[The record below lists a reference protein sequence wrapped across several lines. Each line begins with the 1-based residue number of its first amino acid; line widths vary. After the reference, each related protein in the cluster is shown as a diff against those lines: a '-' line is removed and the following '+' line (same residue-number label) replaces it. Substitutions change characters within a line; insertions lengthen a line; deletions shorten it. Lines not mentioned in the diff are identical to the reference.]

1 MLLFGSVLIPIA
13 ALVALALINTKDR
26 IEDIETIYEDRVI
39 PLKQLKKI
47 SDFYAIFIVDCVHKV
62 RSGTFTPEEGVSNL
76 DKATSGI
83 QEEWAAYI
91 GTRLVPEEEAIIK
104 ELNPLFLA
112 SNAAVAEAREL
123 MVTKNFQE
131 LGVFADTR
139 LYPKIDPVTSKIE
152 ELIQVQLKITDV
164 LYIKAEK
171 EFTYSWFLFILLS
184 GVTLTYIFLIALFY
198 SIQLVKG
205 LNTVSNA
212 VKNADFSHPVVVE
225 EDDRKKDELY
235 LLHLAFRLFQIKVKE
250 MFDTIMSFSE
260 SIVAS
265 SEQLSQ
271 SADHLSSNAQ
281 SESASI
287 EQISASVE
295 EISSGMEY
303 VNRNA
308 ESQYALIS
316 SFNGEMRELEGMI
329 NEVGGA
335 VKNSL
340 EKISEMYLKTDSGKT
355 TMGDLSESME
365 KIENSSVE
373 MQSITAIIKEISEKV
388 NLLALNAAIEAARA
402 GEHGRGFAVVASEIT
417 RLAEQ
422 TDSSAMT
429 IEELIKTS
437 NAEIE
442 TGRKIVENSMTV
454 YAEILNGLEHLKESS
469 NRIVATME
477 LQQEKKEKIRS
488 GVDQVDTKSED
499 IRNSVKEQKIA
510 INETANAV
518 SNISITVQNS
528 AANSE
533 EIAGSAISL
542 LQIAKNLQE
551 MMSFLKS

>member
-39 PLKQLKKI
+39 PLKQLKRI
-47 SDFYAIFIVDCVHKV
+47 SDFYAIYIVDCVHKV
-62 RSGTFTPEEGVSNL
+62 RSGTFTPEEGVTNL
-76 DKATSGI
+76 DKATNGI
-83 QEEWAAYI
+83 QEEWTAYI
-91 GTRLVPEEEAIIK
+91 GTRLVPEEENIIK

-112 SNAAVAEAREL
+112 SNATVAEAREL

-139 LYPKIDPVTSKIE
+139 LYPKIDPVTAKIE
-152 ELIQVQLKITDV
+152 ELIQVQLRITDV

-212 VKNADFSHPVVVE
+212 VKNADFSHPVTVE

-308 ESQYALIS
+308 ETQYALIS

-340 EKISEMYLKTDSGKT
+340 EKISEMYVKTGSGKT

-365 KIENSSVE
+365 KIESSSVE

-442 TGRKIVENSMTV
+442 TGRKIVENSVTV
-454 YAEILNGLEHLKESS
+454 YAEILSGLEHLKESS

>member
-1 MLLFGSVLIPIA
+1 MLV
-13 ALVALALINTKDR
+13 VLALINTKDR

-47 SDFYAIFIVDCVHKV
+47 SDLYAIFIVDCVHKV
-62 RSGTFTPEEGVSNL
+62 RSGAFTPEEGVANL

-83 QEEWAAYI
+83 QEEWSAYI
-91 GTRLVPEEEAIIK
+91 GTYLVPEEEAIIR
-104 ELNPLFLA
+104 ELNPLFVA
-112 SNAAVAEAREL
+112 SNAAVAEARDL
-123 MVTKNFQE
+123 MINKNLQE
-131 LGVFADTR
+131 LESFADSR
-139 LYPKIDPVTSKIE
+139 LYPRIDPVTEKIE
-152 ELIQVQLKITDV
+152 NLIQLQLKITDRI
-164 LYIKAEK
+164 YIKAEK
-171 EFTYSWFLFILLS
+171 QFTFSWILLIS
-184 GVTLTYIFLIALFY
+184 LSSITLIYIVLIAVVY

-205 LNTVSNA
+205 LTTVSGA
-212 VKNADFSHPVVVE
+212 VKNADFSHPVEVE
-225 EDDRKKDELY
+225 EDEKKKDELY
-235 LLHLAFRLFQIKVKE
+235 LLLITFRLFQIKLKE
-250 MFDTIMSFSE
+250 MLNTIMDFSE
-260 SIVAS
+260 NLVAA
-265 SEQLSQ
+265 SEELSR
-271 SADHLSSNAQ
+271 SADHLSANAQ

-287 EQISASVE
+287 EEISASVE

-308 ESQYALIS
+308 ESQYVLIS

-329 NEVGGA
+329 TKVGDA

-340 EKISEMYLKTDSGKT
+340 EKISDMYLKTDFGKK

-365 KIENSSVE
+365 KIESSSVE

-442 TGRKIVENSMTV
+442 TGRKIVENSVKV
-454 YAEILNGLEHLKESS
+454 YAEVLSGLEHLKESS
-469 NRIVATME
+469 NQIVAIME

-488 GVDQVDTKSED
+488 GIDQVDTKSED

-510 INETANAV
+510 IMETANAI
-518 SNISITVQNS
+518 SNISTTVQSS

-551 MMSFLKS
+551 TMNFLKG